1 MVLGELTPLLF
12 SKKSKLFLLLFLLIV
27 SFVIVIAGT
36 AKSYSYTKPFLEQA
50 TLDIATGDSINK
62 ILSNFPISSLEQ
74 NLLKIFLY
82 TNDIHLI
89 QAGHYDVESKTW
101 GEIFLDFSEGNIKEY
116 RFKIQEGTTI
126 FDLKKLLLSS
136 KLKLDCPDFNCL
148 DNQLNFTE
156 GTLMPETYFY
166 NFNSPASNILI
177 KSQDSFIGYAELLWK
192 KKQPSNP
199 LKTLDEAIILASI
212 VEKEAGNDKEK
223 SIIAGV
229 FLNRLNLKMR
239 LQADPTI
246 IYGLLPN
253 FNGNITKLNLQ
264 DSSNRYN
271 TYKIKGLPPTPIAM
285 ISKSSLEAVI
295 LGLPNDY
302 VYFVAKGDGTHYFST
317 KYADHL
323 KAVKKFQLNKS

>member
-1 MVLGELTPLLF
+1 MF
-12 SKKSKLFLLLFLLIV
+12 SKKSKLFLLLFLIV

-36 AKSYSYTKPFLEQA
+36 AKSYSHTKPLLEQT

-62 ILSNFPISSLEQ
+62 ILSNFSISSLEQ

-82 TNDIHLI
+82 TNNIHLI
-89 QAGHYDVESKTW
+89 QAGHYEVESKTW
-101 GEIFLDFSEGNIKEY
+101 SEIFVDFSEGNIKEY
-116 RFKIQEGTTI
+116 RFKIQEGTNI
-126 FDLKKLLLSS
+126 FDLEKLLSSS
-136 KLKLDCPDFNCL
+136 KLKLDCPNFNCL
-148 DNQLNFTE
+148 NNRLNFTE

-177 KSQDSFIGYAELLWK
+177 KSQDSFIEYAELLWE

-199 LKTLDEAIILASI
+199 LKTLGEAIILASI
-212 VEKEAGNDKEK
+212 VEKEAGNNKEK

-229 FLNRLNLKMR
+229 FLNRLNLNMR

-253 FNGNITKLNLQ
+253 FNGNITKINLQ

-295 LGLPNDY
+295 LGQPNKY
-302 VYFVAKGDGTHYFST
+302 LFFVAKGDGTHYFSSE
-317 KYADHL
+317 YSDHL
-323 KAVKKFQLNKS
+323 KAVKKYQLKNKL

>member
-1 MVLGELTPLLF
+1 M
-12 SKKSKLFLLLFLLIV
+12 
-27 SFVIVIAGT
+27 IVIAGT
-36 AKSYSYTKPFLEQA
+36 AKSYSYTKPLLAQT

-82 TNDIHLI
+82 TNNIQLI
-89 QAGHYDVESKTW
+89 QAGHYDVQSKTW
-101 GEIFLDFSEGNIKEY
+101 SEIFVDFSEGNIKEY
-116 RFKIQEGTTI
+116 RFKIQEGTNI

-136 KLKLDCPDFNCL
+136 KLKLDCPNFNCL
-148 DNQLNFTE
+148 KNQLNFTE

-177 KSQDSFIGYAELLWK
+177 KSQDSFIEYAELLWE

-212 VEKEAGNDKEK
+212 VEKEAGNNKEK
-223 SIIAGV
+223 PIIAGV
-229 FLNRLNLKMR
+229 FLNRLNLNMR

-295 LGLPNDY
+295 LGIPNNY

-323 KAVKKFQLNKS
+323 KAVRKFQLNKS

>member
-1 MVLGELTPLLF
+1 LGELTPLLF
-12 SKKSKLFLLLFLLIV
+12 SKKSKLFLLLFLII

-36 AKSYSYTKPFLEQA
+36 AKSYSHTKPLLEQT
-50 TLDIATGDSINK
+50 TLEIATGDSINK
-62 ILSNFPISSLEQ
+62 ILSNFPINSLEQ
-74 NLLKIFLY
+74 SLLKIFLY
-82 TNDIHLI
+82 TNNIHLI
-89 QAGHYDVESKTW
+89 QAGHYDVQSKTW
-101 GEIFLDFSEGNIKEY
+101 SEIFVDFSEGNIKEY
-116 RFKIQEGTTI
+116 RFKIQEGTNI

-136 KLKLDCPDFNCL
+136 KLKLDCPNFNCL
-148 DNQLNFTE
+148 KNQLNFTE

-177 KSQDSFIGYAELLWK
+177 KSQDSFIEYAELLWK

-212 VEKEAGNDKEK
+212 VEKEAGNNKEK
-223 SIIAGV
+223 PIIAGV
-229 FLNRLNLKMR
+229 FLNRLNLNMR

-253 FNGNITKLNLQ
+253 FNGNITKSNLQ

-295 LGLPNDY
+295 LGIPNNY

-323 KAVKKFQLNKS
+323 KAVRKFQLNKS

>member
-1 MVLGELTPLLF
+1 MVSGGLTPLLF
-12 SKKSKLFLLLFLLIV
+12 LKKSKLFLLLFLVV

-36 AKSYSYTKPFLEQA
+36 AKSYSHTKPLLEQT
-50 TLDIATGDSINK
+50 TLEIATGDSINK
-62 ILSNFPISSLEQ
+62 ILSNFPINLLEQ
-74 NLLKIFLY
+74 SLLKIFLY
-82 TNDIHLI
+82 TNNIHLI
-89 QAGHYDVESKTW
+89 QAGHYDVQSKTW
-101 GEIFLDFSEGNIKEY
+101 SEIFVDFSEGNIKEY
-116 RFKIQEGTTI
+116 RFKIQEGTNI

-148 DNQLNFTE
+148 NNQLNFTE

-177 KSQDSFIGYAELLWK
+177 KSQDSFIEYAELLWE

-212 VEKEAGNDKEK
+212 VEKEAGNNKEK
-223 SIIAGV
+223 PIIAGV
-229 FLNRLNLKMR
+229 FLNRLNLNMR

-295 LGLPNDY
+295 LGIPNNY

-323 KAVKKFQLNKS
+323 KAVRKFQLNKS

>member
-1 MVLGELTPLLF
+1 M
-12 SKKSKLFLLLFLLIV
+12 
-27 SFVIVIAGT
+27 IVIAGT
-36 AKSYSYTKPFLEQA
+36 AKSYSYTKPLLDQK
-50 TLDIATGDSINK
+50 TLDISTGDSINK

-82 TNDIHLI
+82 INNIHLI
-89 QAGHYDVESKTW
+89 QAGHYDVQSKTW
-101 GEIFLDFSEGNIKEY
+101 SEIFVDFSEGNIKEY
-116 RFKIQEGTTI
+116 RFKIQEGTNI

-148 DNQLNFTE
+148 NNQLNFTE

-177 KSQDSFIGYAELLWK
+177 KSQDSFIKYAELLWE

-212 VEKEAGNDKEK
+212 VEKEAGNNKEK
-223 SIIAGV
+223 PIIAGV
-229 FLNRLNLKMR
+229 FLNRLNLNMR

-246 IYGLLPN
+246 IYGLLPT

-295 LGLPNDY
+295 LGIPNNY

-323 KAVKKFQLNKS
+323 KAVRKFQLNKS

>member
-1 MVLGELTPLLF
+1 MGELTPLLF
-12 SKKSKLFLLLFLLIV
+12 LKKSKLFLLLFLVV

-36 AKSYSYTKPFLEQA
+36 AKSYSHTKPLLEQT
-50 TLDIATGDSINK
+50 TLEIATGDSINK
-62 ILSNFPISSLEQ
+62 ILSNFPINSLEQ
-74 NLLKIFLY
+74 ILLKIFLY
-82 TNDIHLI
+82 TNNIHLI
-89 QAGHYDVESKTW
+89 QAGHYDVQSKTW
-101 GEIFLDFSEGNIKEY
+101 SEIFVDFSEGNIKEY
-116 RFKIQEGTTI
+116 RFKIQEGTNI

-148 DNQLNFTE
+148 NNQLNFTE

-177 KSQDSFIGYAELLWK
+177 KSQDSFIEYAQLLWE

-199 LKTLDEAIILASI
+199 LKSLDEAIILASI
-212 VEKEAGNDKEK
+212 VEKEAGNNKEK
-223 SIIAGV
+223 PIIAGV
-229 FLNRLNLKMR
+229 FLNRLNLNMR

-295 LGLPNDY
+295 LGIPNNY

-317 KYADHL
+317 KYSDHL
-323 KAVKKFQLNKS
+323 KAVRKFQLNKS

>member
-1 MVLGELTPLLF
+1 MGELTPLLF

-82 TNDIHLI
+82 TNNIHLI
-89 QAGHYDVESKTW
+89 QAGHYDVQLKAWS
-101 GEIFLDFSEGNIKEY
+101 EIFVDLSEGNIKEY
-116 RFKIQEGTTI
+116 RFKIQEGTNI
-126 FDLKKLLLSS
+126 FDLKKLLLAS

-148 DNQLNFTE
+148 NNQLNFTE

-177 KSQDSFIGYAELLWK
+177 KSQDSFIEYAELLWK

-212 VEKEAGNDKEK
+212 VEKEAGNNKEK
-223 SIIAGV
+223 PIIAGV
-229 FLNRLNLKMR
+229 FLNRLNLNMR

-295 LGLPNDY
+295 LGIPNNY

>member
-1 MVLGELTPLLF
+1 M
-12 SKKSKLFLLLFLLIV
+12 
-27 SFVIVIAGT
+27 IVIAGT
-36 AKSYSYTKPFLEQA
+36 AKSYSHTKPLLEQT
-50 TLDIATGDSINK
+50 TLEIATGDSINK
-62 ILSNFPISSLEQ
+62 ILSNFPINSLEQ
-74 NLLKIFLY
+74 SLLKIFLY
-82 TNDIHLI
+82 TNNIHLI
-89 QAGHYDVESKTW
+89 QAGHYDVQSKTW
-101 GEIFLDFSEGNIKEY
+101 SEIFVDFSEGNIKEY
-116 RFKIQEGTTI
+116 KFKIQEGTNI

-148 DNQLNFTE
+148 KNQLNFTE

-177 KSQDSFIGYAELLWK
+177 KSQDSFIEYAELLWE

-212 VEKEAGNDKEK
+212 VEKEAGNNKEK
-223 SIIAGV
+223 PIIAGV
-229 FLNRLNLKMR
+229 FLNRLNLNMR

-253 FNGNITKLNLQ
+253 FNGNITKSNLQ

-295 LGLPNDY
+295 LGIPNNY

-323 KAVKKFQLNKS
+323 KAVRKFQLNKS

>member
-1 MVLGELTPLLF
+1 MEYARTAAP
-12 SKKSKLFLLLFLLIV
+12 SPKLP

-36 AKSYSYTKPFLEQA
+36 AKSYSHTKPLLEQT
-50 TLDIATGDSINK
+50 TLEIATGDSINK
-62 ILSNFPISSLEQ
+62 ILSNFPINSLEQ
-74 NLLKIFLY
+74 SLLKIFLY
-82 TNDIHLI
+82 TNNIHLI
-89 QAGHYDVESKTW
+89 QAGHYDVQSKTW
-101 GEIFLDFSEGNIKEY
+101 SEIFVDFSEGNIKEY
-116 RFKIQEGTTI
+116 RFKIQEGTNI

-148 DNQLNFTE
+148 NNQLNFTE

-177 KSQDSFIGYAELLWK
+177 KSQDSFIEYAELLWE

-212 VEKEAGNDKEK
+212 VEKEAGNNKEK
-223 SIIAGV
+223 PIIAGV
-229 FLNRLNLKMR
+229 FLNRLNLNMR

-264 DSSNRYN
+264 DSSNKYN

-295 LGLPNDY
+295 LGIPNNY

-323 KAVKKFQLNKS
+323 KAVRKFQLNKS

>member
-1 MVLGELTPLLF
+1 LDQT
-12 SKKSKLFLLLFLLIV
+12 
-27 SFVIVIAGT
+27 
-36 AKSYSYTKPFLEQA
+36 
-50 TLDIATGDSINK
+50 TLDIAAGDSMNK

-82 TNDIHLI
+82 TNNIHLI
-89 QAGHYDVESKTW
+89 QAGHYDVQSKTW
-101 GEIFLDFSEGNIKEY
+101 SEIFVDFSEGNIKEY
-116 RFKIQEGTTI
+116 RFKIQEGTNI

-136 KLKLDCPDFNCL
+136 KLKLDCPDFKCL
-148 DNQLNFTE
+148 NNQLNFTE

-177 KSQDSFIGYAELLWK
+177 KSQDSFIEYAQLLWE

-199 LKTLDEAIILASI
+199 LKSLDEAIILASI
-212 VEKEAGNDKEK
+212 VEKEAGNNKEK
-223 SIIAGV
+223 PIIAGV
-229 FLNRLNLKMR
+229 FLNRLNLNMR

-295 LGLPNDY
+295 LGIPNNY

-317 KYADHL
+317 KYSDHL
-323 KAVKKFQLNKS
+323 KAVRKFQLNKS

>member
-12 SKKSKLFLLLFLLIV
+12 SKKSKLFLLLFLIV

-62 ILSNFPISSLEQ
+62 ILSNFPINSLEQ
-74 NLLKIFLY
+74 SLLKIFLY
-82 TNDIHLI
+82 TNNIHLI
-89 QAGHYDVESKTW
+89 QAGHYDVQSKTW
-101 GEIFLDFSEGNIKEY
+101 SEIFVDFSEGNIKEY
-116 RFKIQEGTTI
+116 RFKIQEGTNI

-148 DNQLNFTE
+148 NNQLNFTE

-177 KSQDSFIGYAELLWK
+177 KSQDSFIEYAELLWE

-212 VEKEAGNDKEK
+212 VEKEAGNNKEK
-223 SIIAGV
+223 PIIAGV
-229 FLNRLNLKMR
+229 FLNRLNLNMR

-295 LGLPNDY
+295 LGIPNNY

-323 KAVKKFQLNKS
+323 KAVRKFQLNKS

>member
-12 SKKSKLFLLLFLLIV
+12 SKKSKLFLLLFLIL
-27 SFVIVIAGT
+27 SFVVVIAGT
-36 AKSYSYTKPFLEQA
+36 AKSYSHTKPLLEQT
-50 TLDIATGDSINK
+50 TLEIATGDSINK
-62 ILSNFPISSLEQ
+62 ILSNFPINSLEQ
-74 NLLKIFLY
+74 SLLKIFLY
-82 TNDIHLI
+82 TNNIHLI
-89 QAGHYDVESKTW
+89 QAGHYDVQSKTW
-101 GEIFLDFSEGNIKEY
+101 SEIFVDFSEGNIKEY
-116 RFKIQEGTTI
+116 RFKIQEGTNI

-148 DNQLNFTE
+148 NNQLNFTE

-177 KSQDSFIGYAELLWK
+177 KSQDSFIEYAELLWE

-212 VEKEAGNDKEK
+212 VEKEAGNNKEK
-223 SIIAGV
+223 PIIAGV
-229 FLNRLNLKMR
+229 FLNRLNLNMR

-295 LGLPNDY
+295 LGIPNNY

-323 KAVKKFQLNKS
+323 KAVRKFQLNKS

>member
-12 SKKSKLFLLLFLLIV
+12 SKKSKLFLLLFLIV

-36 AKSYSYTKPFLEQA
+36 AKSYSHTKPLLEQT
-50 TLDIATGDSINK
+50 TLEIATGDSINK
-62 ILSNFPISSLEQ
+62 ILSNFPINSLEQ
-74 NLLKIFLY
+74 SLLKIFLY
-82 TNDIHLI
+82 TNNIHLI
-89 QAGHYDVESKTW
+89 QAGHYDVQSKTW
-101 GEIFLDFSEGNIKEY
+101 SEIFVDFSEGNIKEY
-116 RFKIQEGTTI
+116 RFKIQEGTNI

-148 DNQLNFTE
+148 NNQLNFTE

-177 KSQDSFIGYAELLWK
+177 KSQDSFIEYAELLWE

-212 VEKEAGNDKEK
+212 VEKEAGNNKEK
-223 SIIAGV
+223 PIIAGV
-229 FLNRLNLKMR
+229 FLNRLNLNMR

-264 DSSNRYN
+264 DSSNKYN
-271 TYKIKGLPPTPIAM
+271 TYKIKGLPPTPISM

-295 LGLPNDY
+295 LGIPNNY

-323 KAVKKFQLNKS
+323 IAVRKFQLNKS

>member
-12 SKKSKLFLLLFLLIV
+12 SKKSKLFLLLFLIL

-36 AKSYSYTKPFLEQA
+36 AKSYSHTKPLLEQT
-50 TLDIATGDSINK
+50 TLEIATGDSINK
-62 ILSNFPISSLEQ
+62 ILSNFPINSLEQ
-74 NLLKIFLY
+74 SLLKIFLY
-82 TNDIHLI
+82 TNNIHLI
-89 QAGHYDVESKTW
+89 QAGHYDVQSKTW
-101 GEIFLDFSEGNIKEY
+101 SEIFVDFSEGNIKEY
-116 RFKIQEGTTI
+116 RFKIQEGTNI

-148 DNQLNFTE
+148 NNQLNFTE

-177 KSQDSFIGYAELLWK
+177 KSQDSFIEYAELLWE

-212 VEKEAGNDKEK
+212 VEKEAGNNKEK
-223 SIIAGV
+223 PIIAGV
-229 FLNRLNLKMR
+229 FLNRLNLNMR

-295 LGLPNDY
+295 LGIPNNY

-323 KAVKKFQLNKS
+323 KAVRKFQLNKS

>member
-1 MVLGELTPLLF
+1 M
-12 SKKSKLFLLLFLLIV
+12 
-27 SFVIVIAGT
+27 IVIAGT
-36 AKSYSYTKPFLEQA
+36 AKSYSHTKPLLEQT
-50 TLDIATGDSINK
+50 TLDIAAGDSMNK
-62 ILSNFPISSLEQ
+62 ILSNFPINLLEQ

-82 TNDIHLI
+82 TNNIHLI
-89 QAGHYDVESKTW
+89 QAGHYDVQSKTW
-101 GEIFLDFSEGNIKEY
+101 SEIFVDFSEGNIKEY
-116 RFKIQEGTTI
+116 RFKIQEGTNI

-136 KLKLDCPDFNCL
+136 KLKLDCPDFKCL
-148 DNQLNFTE
+148 NNQLNFTE

-177 KSQDSFIGYAELLWK
+177 KSQDSFIEYAQLLWE

-199 LKTLDEAIILASI
+199 LKSLDEAIILASI
-212 VEKEAGNDKEK
+212 VEKEAGNNKEK
-223 SIIAGV
+223 PIIAGV
-229 FLNRLNLKMR
+229 FLNRLNLNMR

-295 LGLPNDY
+295 LGIPNNY

-317 KYADHL
+317 KYSDHL
-323 KAVKKFQLNKS
+323 KAVRKFQLNKS

>member
-1 MVLGELTPLLF
+1 
-12 SKKSKLFLLLFLLIV
+12 V

-36 AKSYSYTKPFLEQA
+36 AKSYSHTKPLLEQT

-62 ILSNFPISSLEQ
+62 ILSNFSISSLEQ

-82 TNDIHLI
+82 TNNIHLI
-89 QAGHYDVESKTW
+89 QAGHYEVESKTW
-101 GEIFLDFSEGNIKEY
+101 SEIFVDFSEGNIKEY
-116 RFKIQEGTTI
+116 RFKIQEGTNI
-126 FDLKKLLLSS
+126 FDLKKLLSSS

-148 DNQLNFTE
+148 NNRLNFTE

-177 KSQDSFIGYAELLWK
+177 KSQDSFIEYAELLWK

-199 LKTLDEAIILASI
+199 LKTLGEAIILASI
-212 VEKEAGNDKEK
+212 VEKEAGNNKEK

-229 FLNRLNLKMR
+229 FLNRLNLNMR

-253 FNGNITKLNLQ
+253 FNGNITKINLQ

-295 LGLPNDY
+295 LGQPNKY
-302 VYFVAKGDGTHYFST
+302 LFFVAKGDGTHYFSSE
-317 KYADHL
+317 YSDHL
-323 KAVKKFQLNKS
+323 KAVKKYQLKNKL

>member
-1 MVLGELTPLLF
+1 LF
-12 SKKSKLFLLLFLLIV
+12 SKKSKLFLLLFLIL

-36 AKSYSYTKPFLEQA
+36 AKSYSHTKPLLEQT
-50 TLDIATGDSINK
+50 TLEIATGDSINK
-62 ILSNFPISSLEQ
+62 ILSNFPINSLEQ
-74 NLLKIFLY
+74 SLLKIFLY
-82 TNDIHLI
+82 TNNIHLI
-89 QAGHYDVESKTW
+89 QAGHYDVQSKTW
-101 GEIFLDFSEGNIKEY
+101 SEIFVDFSEGNIKEY
-116 RFKIQEGTTI
+116 RFKIQEGTNI

-148 DNQLNFTE
+148 KNQLNFTE

-177 KSQDSFIGYAELLWK
+177 KSQDSFIEYAELLWK

-212 VEKEAGNDKEK
+212 VEKEAGNNKEK
-223 SIIAGV
+223 PIIAGV
-229 FLNRLNLKMR
+229 FLNRLNLNMR

-295 LGLPNDY
+295 LGIPNNY

-317 KYADHL
+317 KYSDHL
-323 KAVKKFQLNKS
+323 KAVRKFQLNKS

>member
-1 MVLGELTPLLF
+1 M
-12 SKKSKLFLLLFLLIV
+12 
-27 SFVIVIAGT
+27 IVIAGT
-36 AKSYSYTKPFLEQA
+36 AKSYSYTKPLLAQT

-148 DNQLNFTE
+148 NNQLNFTE

-229 FLNRLNLKMR
+229 FLNRLNLNMR

-253 FNGNITKLNLQ
+253 FNGNITKINLQ
-264 DSSNRYN
+264 DSSNKYN

-295 LGLPNDY
+295 LGLPNNY

-323 KAVKKFQLNKS
+323 KAVRKFQLNKS

>member
-12 SKKSKLFLLLFLLIV
+12 SKKSKLFLLLLLIL

-36 AKSYSYTKPFLEQA
+36 AKSYSHTKPFLEQT
-50 TLDIATGDSINK
+50 TLEIATGDSINK
-62 ILSNFPISSLEQ
+62 ILSNFPINSLEQ
-74 NLLKIFLY
+74 SLLKIFLY
-82 TNDIHLI
+82 TNNIHLI
-89 QAGHYDVESKTW
+89 QAGHYDVQLKTW
-101 GEIFLDFSEGNIKEY
+101 SEIFVDFSEGNIKEY
-116 RFKIQEGTTI
+116 RFKIQEGTNI

-148 DNQLNFTE
+148 NNQLNFTE

-177 KSQDSFIGYAELLWK
+177 KSQDSFIEYAELLWE

-212 VEKEAGNDKEK
+212 VEKEAGNNKEK
-223 SIIAGV
+223 PIIAGV
-229 FLNRLNLKMR
+229 FLNRLNLNMR

-295 LGLPNDY
+295 LGIPNNY

-323 KAVKKFQLNKS
+323 KAVRKFQLNKS

>member
-12 SKKSKLFLLLFLLIV
+12 SKKSKLFLLLFLIL

-36 AKSYSYTKPFLEQA
+36 AKSYSHTKPLLEQT
-50 TLDIATGDSINK
+50 TLEIATGDSINK
-62 ILSNFPISSLEQ
+62 ILSNFPINSLEQ
-74 NLLKIFLY
+74 SLLKIFLY
-82 TNDIHLI
+82 TNNIHLI
-89 QAGHYDVESKTW
+89 QAGHYDVQSKTW
-101 GEIFLDFSEGNIKEY
+101 SEIFVDFSKGNIKEY
-116 RFKIQEGTTI
+116 RFKIQEGTNI

-136 KLKLDCPDFNCL
+136 KLTLDCPDFKCL
-148 DNQLNFTE
+148 NNQLNFTE

-177 KSQDSFIGYAELLWK
+177 KSQDSFIEYAQLLWK

-212 VEKEAGNDKEK
+212 VEKEAGNNKEK
-223 SIIAGV
+223 PIIAGV
-229 FLNRLNLKMR
+229 FLNRLNLNMR

-295 LGLPNDY
+295 LGIPNNY

-323 KAVKKFQLNKS
+323 KAVRKFQLNKS

>member
-1 MVLGELTPLLF
+1 MVSEELTPLLF
-12 SKKSKLFLLLFLLIV
+12 SKKSKLFLLLFLIL

-36 AKSYSYTKPFLEQA
+36 AKSYSHNKPLLEQT
-50 TLDIATGDSINK
+50 TLEIAAGDSINK
-62 ILSNFPISSLEQ
+62 ILSNFPINSLEQ
-74 NLLKIFLY
+74 SLLKIFLY
-82 TNDIHLI
+82 TNNIHLI
-89 QAGHYDVESKTW
+89 QAGHYDVQSKTW
-101 GEIFLDFSEGNIKEY
+101 SEIFVDFSEGNIKEY
-116 RFKIQEGTTI
+116 RFKIQEGTNI

-136 KLKLDCPDFNCL
+136 KLKLDCPNFNCL
-148 DNQLNFTE
+148 KNQLNFTE

-177 KSQDSFIGYAELLWK
+177 KSQDSFIEYAELLWK

-212 VEKEAGNDKEK
+212 VEKEAGNNKEK
-223 SIIAGV
+223 PIIAGV
-229 FLNRLNLKMR
+229 FLNRLNLNMR

-253 FNGNITKLNLQ
+253 FNGNITKSNLQ

-295 LGLPNDY
+295 LGIPNNY

-317 KYADHL
+317 IYADHL
-323 KAVKKFQLNKS
+323 KAVRKFQLNKS

>member
-1 MVLGELTPLLF
+1 M
-12 SKKSKLFLLLFLLIV
+12 
-27 SFVIVIAGT
+27 
-36 AKSYSYTKPFLEQA
+36 LEQN

-62 ILSNFPISSLEQ
+62 ILSNFSISSLEQ

-82 TNDIHLI
+82 TNDIQLI

-101 GEIFLDFSEGNIKEY
+101 GEIFLDFSEGNIKVY
-116 RFKIQEGTTI
+116 RFKIQEGTNI
-126 FDLKKLLLSS
+126 FDLEKLLLSS

-148 DNQLNFTE
+148 NNQLNFTE

-166 NFNSPASNILI
+166 SFNSPASHILI
-177 KSQDSFIGYAELLWK
+177 KSQDSFIKYAELLWK
-192 KKQPSNP
+192 KKQPLNP

-212 VEKEAGNDKEK
+212 VEKEAGNNKEK
-223 SIIAGV
+223 PIIAGV
-229 FLNRLNLKMR
+229 FLNRLNLNMR

-246 IYGLLPN
+246 IYGLLPT
-253 FNGNITKLNLQ
+253 FNGNITKINLQ

-295 LGLPNDY
+295 LGIPNNY

-323 KAVKKFQLNKS
+323 KAVRKFQLNKS

>member
-1 MVLGELTPLLF
+1 MVLGELTQLLF
-12 SKKSKLFLLLFLLIV
+12 SKKSKLFLLLFLIV

-36 AKSYSYTKPFLEQA
+36 AKSYSHTKPLLEQT

-62 ILSNFPISSLEQ
+62 ILSNFSISSLEQ

-82 TNDIHLI
+82 TNNIHLI
-89 QAGHYDVESKTW
+89 QAGHYEVESKTW
-101 GEIFLDFSEGNIKEY
+101 SEIFVDFSEGNIKEY
-116 RFKIQEGTTI
+116 RFKIQEGTNI
-126 FDLKKLLLSS
+126 FDLEKLLSSS
-136 KLKLDCPDFNCL
+136 KLKLDCPNFNCL
-148 DNQLNFTE
+148 NNRLNFPE

-177 KSQDSFIGYAELLWK
+177 KSQDSFIEYAELLWE

-199 LKTLDEAIILASI
+199 LKTLGEAIILASI
-212 VEKEAGNDKEK
+212 VEKEAGNNKEK

-229 FLNRLNLKMR
+229 FLNRLNLNMR

-253 FNGNITKLNLQ
+253 FNGNITKINLQ

-295 LGLPNDY
+295 LGLPNNY
-302 VYFVAKGDGTHYFST
+302 VFFVAKGDGTHYFST

-323 KAVKKFQLNKS
+323 KAVRKFQLNKS

>member
-1 MVLGELTPLLF
+1 M
-12 SKKSKLFLLLFLLIV
+12 
-27 SFVIVIAGT
+27 
-36 AKSYSYTKPFLEQA
+36 LEQT
-50 TLDIATGDSINK
+50 TLEIATGDSINK
-62 ILSNFPISSLEQ
+62 ILSNFPINSLEQ
-74 NLLKIFLY
+74 SLLKIFLY
-82 TNDIHLI
+82 TNNIHLI
-89 QAGHYDVESKTW
+89 QAGHYDVQSKTW
-101 GEIFLDFSEGNIKEY
+101 SEIFVDFSEGNIKEY
-116 RFKIQEGTTI
+116 RFKIQEGTNI

-136 KLKLDCPDFNCL
+136 KLKLDCPNFNCL
-148 DNQLNFTE
+148 KNQLNFTE

-177 KSQDSFIGYAELLWK
+177 KSQDSFIEYAELLWK

-212 VEKEAGNDKEK
+212 VEKEAGNNKEK
-223 SIIAGV
+223 PIIAGV
-229 FLNRLNLKMR
+229 FLNRLNLNMR

-295 LGLPNDY
+295 LGIPNNY

-323 KAVKKFQLNKS
+323 KAVRKFQLNKS

>member
-1 MVLGELTPLLF
+1 MEQTTLE
-12 SKKSKLFLLLFLLIV
+12 
-27 SFVIVIAGT
+27 IA
-36 AKSYSYTKPFLEQA
+36 S
-50 TLDIATGDSINK
+50 GDSINK
-62 ILSNFPISSLEQ
+62 ILSNFPINSLEQ
-74 NLLKIFLY
+74 SLLKIFLY
-82 TNDIHLI
+82 TNNIHLI
-89 QAGHYDVESKTW
+89 QAGHYDVQSKTW
-101 GEIFLDFSEGNIKEY
+101 SEIFVDFSKGNIKEY
-116 RFKIQEGTTI
+116 RFKIQEGTNI

-136 KLKLDCPDFNCL
+136 KLTLDCPDFNCL
-148 DNQLNFTE
+148 NNQLNFTE

-177 KSQDSFIGYAELLWK
+177 KSQDSFIEYAQLLWK

-212 VEKEAGNDKEK
+212 VEKEAGNNKEK
-223 SIIAGV
+223 PIIAGV
-229 FLNRLNLKMR
+229 FLNRLNLNMR

-295 LGLPNDY
+295 LGIPNNY

-323 KAVKKFQLNKS
+323 KAVRKFQLNKS

>member
-1 MVLGELTPLLF
+1 MLLQGQ
-12 SKKSKLFLLLFLLIV
+12 LNLIHH
-27 SFVIVIAGT
+27 
-36 AKSYSYTKPFLEQA
+36 TKPFLEQT
-50 TLDIATGDSINK
+50 TLEIATGDSINK
-62 ILSNFPISSLEQ
+62 ILSNFPINSLEQ
-74 NLLKIFLY
+74 SLLKIFLY
-82 TNDIHLI
+82 TNNIHLI
-89 QAGHYDVESKTW
+89 QAGHYDVQSKTW
-101 GEIFLDFSEGNIKEY
+101 SEIFVDFSEGNIKEY
-116 RFKIQEGTTI
+116 RFKIQEGTNI

-148 DNQLNFTE
+148 NNQLNFTE

-177 KSQDSFIGYAELLWK
+177 KSQDSFIEYAELLWE

-212 VEKEAGNDKEK
+212 VEKEAGNNKEK
-223 SIIAGV
+223 PIIAGV
-229 FLNRLNLKMR
+229 FLNRLNLNMR

-295 LGLPNDY
+295 LGIPNNY

-323 KAVKKFQLNKS
+323 KAVRKFQLNKS

>member
-1 MVLGELTPLLF
+1 MVSEELTPLLF
-12 SKKSKLFLLLFLLIV
+12 SKKSKLFLLLFLIF

-36 AKSYSYTKPFLEQA
+36 AKSYSHTKPLLDQTTLE
-50 TLDIATGDSINK
+50 IATGDSINK
-62 ILSNFPISSLEQ
+62 ILSNFPINSLEQ
-74 NLLKIFLY
+74 SLLKIFLY
-82 TNDIHLI
+82 TNNIHLI
-89 QAGHYDVESKTW
+89 QAGHYDVQSKTW
-101 GEIFLDFSEGNIKEY
+101 SEIFVDFSEGNIKEY
-116 RFKIQEGTTI
+116 RFKIQEGTNI

-148 DNQLNFTE
+148 KNQLNFTE

-177 KSQDSFIGYAELLWK
+177 KSQNSFIEYAELLWE

-212 VEKEAGNDKEK
+212 VEKEAGNNKEK
-223 SIIAGV
+223 PIIAGV
-229 FLNRLNLKMR
+229 FLNRLNLNMR

-253 FNGNITKLNLQ
+253 FNGNITKSNLQ

-295 LGLPNDY
+295 LGIPNNY

-323 KAVKKFQLNKS
+323 KAVRKFQLNKS

>member
-1 MVLGELTPLLF
+1 L
-12 SKKSKLFLLLFLLIV
+12 
-27 SFVIVIAGT
+27 
-36 AKSYSYTKPFLEQA
+36 LEQT
-50 TLDIATGDSINK
+50 TLEIATGDSINK
-62 ILSNFPISSLEQ
+62 ILSNFPINLLEQ
-74 NLLKIFLY
+74 SLLKIFLY
-82 TNDIHLI
+82 TNNIHLI
-89 QAGHYDVESKTW
+89 QAGHYDVQSKTW
-101 GEIFLDFSEGNIKEY
+101 SEIFVDFSEGNIKEY
-116 RFKIQEGTTI
+116 RFKIQEGTNI

-148 DNQLNFTE
+148 KNQLNFTE

-177 KSQDSFIGYAELLWK
+177 KSQDSFIEYAQLLWE

-199 LKTLDEAIILASI
+199 LKSLDEAIILASI
-212 VEKEAGNDKEK
+212 VEKEAGNNKEK
-223 SIIAGV
+223 PIIAGV
-229 FLNRLNLKMR
+229 FLNRLNLNMR

-295 LGLPNDY
+295 LGIPNNY

-317 KYADHL
+317 KYSDHL
-323 KAVKKFQLNKS
+323 KAVRKFQLNKS

>member
-1 MVLGELTPLLF
+1 MVSEELTPLLF
-12 SKKSKLFLLLFLLIV
+12 SKKSKLFLLLFLIL

-36 AKSYSYTKPFLEQA
+36 AKSYSHTKPLLEQT
-50 TLDIATGDSINK
+50 TLEIATGDSINK
-62 ILSNFPISSLEQ
+62 ILSNFPINFLEQ
-74 NLLKIFLY
+74 SLLKIFLY
-82 TNDIHLI
+82 TNNIYLI
-89 QAGHYDVESKTW
+89 QAGHYDVQSKTW
-101 GEIFLDFSEGNIKEY
+101 SEIFVDFSEGNIKEY
-116 RFKIQEGTTI
+116 RFKIQEGTNI

-148 DNQLNFTE
+148 KNQLNFTE

-177 KSQDSFIGYAELLWK
+177 KSQDSFIEYAELLWK

-212 VEKEAGNDKEK
+212 VEKEAGNNKEK
-223 SIIAGV
+223 PIIAGV
-229 FLNRLNLKMR
+229 FLNRLNLNMR

-253 FNGNITKLNLQ
+253 FNGNITKSNLQ

-295 LGLPNDY
+295 LGIPNNY

-317 KYADHL
+317 IYADHL
-323 KAVKKFQLNKS
+323 KAVRKFQLNKS

>member
-12 SKKSKLFLLLFLLIV
+12 SKKSKLFLLLFLIV

-36 AKSYSYTKPFLEQA
+36 AKSYSHTKPLLEQT
-50 TLDIATGDSINK
+50 TLEIATGDSINK
-62 ILSNFPISSLEQ
+62 ILSNFPINSLEQ
-74 NLLKIFLY
+74 SLLKIFLY
-82 TNDIHLI
+82 TNNIHLI
-89 QAGHYDVESKTW
+89 QAGHYDVQSKTW
-101 GEIFLDFSEGNIKEY
+101 SEIFVDFSEGNIKEY
-116 RFKIQEGTTI
+116 RFKIQEGTNI

-148 DNQLNFTE
+148 NNQLNFTE

-177 KSQDSFIGYAELLWK
+177 KSQDSFIEYAQLLWK

-212 VEKEAGNDKEK
+212 VEKEAGNNKEK
-223 SIIAGV
+223 PIIAGV
-229 FLNRLNLKMR
+229 FLNRLNLNMR

-295 LGLPNDY
+295 LGIPNNY

-323 KAVKKFQLNKS
+323 KAVRKFQLNKS

>member
-1 MVLGELTPLLF
+1 
-12 SKKSKLFLLLFLLIV
+12 
-27 SFVIVIAGT
+27 
-36 AKSYSYTKPFLEQA
+36 LEQT
-50 TLDIATGDSINK
+50 TLEIATGDSINK
-62 ILSNFPISSLEQ
+62 ILSNFPINLLEQ
-74 NLLKIFLY
+74 SLLKIFLY
-82 TNDIHLI
+82 TNNIHLI
-89 QAGHYDVESKTW
+89 QAGHYDVQSKTW
-101 GEIFLDFSEGNIKEY
+101 SEIFVDFSEGNIKEY
-116 RFKIQEGTTI
+116 RFKIQEGTNI

-136 KLKLDCPDFNCL
+136 KLKLDCPDFKCL
-148 DNQLNFTE
+148 NNQLNFTE

-177 KSQDSFIGYAELLWK
+177 KSQDSFIEYAQLLWE

-199 LKTLDEAIILASI
+199 LKSLDEAIILASI
-212 VEKEAGNDKEK
+212 VEKEAGNNKEK
-223 SIIAGV
+223 PIIAGV
-229 FLNRLNLKMR
+229 FLNRLNLNMR

-295 LGLPNDY
+295 LGIPNNY

-317 KYADHL
+317 KYSDHL
-323 KAVKKFQLNKS
+323 KAVRKFQLNKS

>member
-12 SKKSKLFLLLFLLIV
+12 SKKSKLFLLLFLIV

-82 TNDIHLI
+82 TNNIHLI
-89 QAGHYDVESKTW
+89 QAGHYDVQSKTW
-101 GEIFLDFSEGNIKEY
+101 SEIFVDFSEGNIKEY
-116 RFKIQEGTTI
+116 RFKIQEGTNI

-148 DNQLNFTE
+148 NNQLNFTE

-177 KSQDSFIGYAELLWK
+177 KSQDSFIEYAELLWE

-212 VEKEAGNDKEK
+212 VEKEAGNNKEK
-223 SIIAGV
+223 PIIAGV
-229 FLNRLNLKMR
+229 FLNRLNLNMR

-295 LGLPNDY
+295 LGIPNNY

-323 KAVKKFQLNKS
+323 KAVRKFQLNKS

>member
-1 MVLGELTPLLF
+1 MQGQPNLIHIPSHF
-12 SKKSKLFLLLFLLIV
+12 WSKQL
-27 SFVIVIAGT
+27 
-36 AKSYSYTKPFLEQA
+36 
-50 TLDIATGDSINK
+50 LDIATGDSINK

-74 NLLKIFLY
+74 SLLKIFLY
-82 TNDIHLI
+82 TNNIHLI
-89 QAGHYDVESKTW
+89 QAGHYDVQSKTW
-101 GEIFLDFSEGNIKEY
+101 SEIFVDFSEGNIKEY
-116 RFKIQEGTTI
+116 RFKIQEGTNI

-148 DNQLNFTE
+148 NNQLNFTE

-177 KSQDSFIGYAELLWK
+177 KSQDSFIEYAELLWE

-212 VEKEAGNDKEK
+212 VEKEAGNNKEK
-223 SIIAGV
+223 PIIAGV
-229 FLNRLNLKMR
+229 FLNRLNLNMR

-295 LGLPNDY
+295 LGIPNNY

-323 KAVKKFQLNKS
+323 KAVRKFQLNKS

>member
-1 MVLGELTPLLF
+1 M
-12 SKKSKLFLLLFLLIV
+12 
-27 SFVIVIAGT
+27 IVIAGT
-36 AKSYSYTKPFLEQA
+36 AKSYSYTKPLLAQT

>member
-1 MVLGELTPLLF
+1 MVSGGLTPLLF
-12 SKKSKLFLLLFLLIV
+12 LKKSKLFLLLFLVV

-36 AKSYSYTKPFLEQA
+36 AKSYSHTKPLLEQT
-50 TLDIATGDSINK
+50 TLEIATGDSINK
-62 ILSNFPISSLEQ
+62 ILSNFPINSLEQ
-74 NLLKIFLY
+74 SLLKIFLY
-82 TNDIHLI
+82 TNNIHLI
-89 QAGHYDVESKTW
+89 QAGHYDVQSKTW
-101 GEIFLDFSEGNIKEY
+101 SEIFVDFSEGNIKEY
-116 RFKIQEGTTI
+116 RFKIQEGSNI

-148 DNQLNFTE
+148 KNQLNFTE

-177 KSQDSFIGYAELLWK
+177 KSQDSFIEYAELLWK

-212 VEKEAGNDKEK
+212 VEKEAGNNKEK
-223 SIIAGV
+223 PIIAGV
-229 FLNRLNLKMR
+229 FLNRLNLNMR

-295 LGLPNDY
+295 LGIPNNY

-317 KYADHL
+317 KYSDHL
-323 KAVKKFQLNKS
+323 KAVRKFQLNKS